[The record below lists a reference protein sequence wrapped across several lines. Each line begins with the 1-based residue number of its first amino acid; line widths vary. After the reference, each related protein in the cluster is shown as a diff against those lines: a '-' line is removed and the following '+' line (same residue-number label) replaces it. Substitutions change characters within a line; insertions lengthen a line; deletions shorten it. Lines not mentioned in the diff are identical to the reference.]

1 MQMLVD
7 RRVFE
12 SLSLEVISTTAVWG
26 RDLLAFIFCG
36 CGSQRNRWHIA
47 IETNSNMD
55 TNTFI
60 NIGLIKTL
68 YINFRCCKIKDAVH
82 LLIFVARNVGV
93 AYCKRNVFEFP
104 DGSKTGMFTVGFN
117 RRCSTGYPSALKVQG
132 KIILHGTGIHAF
144 GAGCDISV
152 GRNCILEI
160 GDHFGCTGETK
171 ISVSAKITIG
181 KNNLWSYG
189 CTIMDYDGHKIFDG
203 ESGLQINKPKEVVF
217 GDNIWMGNGC
227 TILKG
232 SVIPSGCIIAARS
245 LISKP
250 LSEENSIIT
259 SQGKTLKS
267 NIRWKA

>member
-1 MQMLVD
+1 
-7 RRVFE
+7 
-12 SLSLEVISTTAVWG
+12 
-26 RDLLAFIFCG
+26 
-36 CGSQRNRWHIA
+36 
-47 IETNSNMD
+47 MD

-60 NIGLIKTL
+60 QIGIIKTL

-82 LLIFVARNVGV
+82 LPIFVARNVSV
-93 AYCKRNVFEFP
+93 AYCRRNVFIFP

-117 RRCSTGYPSALKVQG
+117 RKHNTGSPSALKVKG

-144 GAGCDISV
+144 GAGCDIGV
-152 GRNCILEI
+152 WGNGILEI
-160 GDHFGCTGETK
+160 GDNFGCTGESK
-171 ISVSAKITIG
+171 ITVSTKITIG

-189 CTIMDYDGHKIFDG
+189 CTVMDSDGHKIFDE
-203 ESGLQINKPKEVVF
+203 ESGQQINKPREVVF

-232 SVIPSGCIIAARS
+232 SIIPSGCIIAARS

-250 LSEENSIIT
+250 LSGENNIIT